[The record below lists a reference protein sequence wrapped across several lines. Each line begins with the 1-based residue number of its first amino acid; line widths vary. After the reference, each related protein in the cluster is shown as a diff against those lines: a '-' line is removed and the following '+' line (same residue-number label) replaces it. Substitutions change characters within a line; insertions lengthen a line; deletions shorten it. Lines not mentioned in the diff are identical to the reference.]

1 MKENYRVPITLV
13 LQVLPET
20 AIQTVSGDHDP
31 LGYEDL

>member
-1 MKENYRVPITLV
+1 MKEIYRVPITLV
-13 LQVLPET
+13 LLVLPEN